1 MPSTSSHTRLGS
13 MSSLA
18 IVRGLV
24 KMLMEVD
31 ADDEE
36 RRKRKQKMRKLTI
49 LKTRHLPDEDD
60 DDPVDAT

>member
-1 MPSTSSHTRLGS
+1 

-18 IVRGLV
+18 IVRELV

-36 RRKRKQKMRKLTI
+36 RQKRKRKMRKLTMPRANAVVI
-49 LKTRHLPDEDD
+49 
-60 DDPVDAT
+60 ATSE

>member
-1 MPSTSSHTRLGS
+1 
-13 MSSLA
+13 MSSLS
-18 IVRGLV
+18 IVRELV

-36 RRKRKQKMRKLTI
+36 RRKRKQKMQKLTI